1 MNKNAAAQLHT
12 INAYIINNKEPLSDV
27 MPNNLS
33 SVSAVPFQQNY
44 SLYFY
49 YIYKTL
55 AAKAAKL
62 GCEIANTK
70 PFENGNEVTAAVAAL
85 TMLEI
90 NGLKPV
96 NYLRD
101 IDGLYQCFSEND
113 IGKAEAWINS
123 HVV

>member
-1 MNKNAAAQLHT
+1 MNKNAATQLHT

-113 IGKAEAWINS
+113 IGKAEGWINS

>member
-1 MNKNAAAQLHT
+1 MNKIAATQLYA
-12 INAYIINNKEPLSDV
+12 INAYITHNKEPLSDR
-27 MPNNLS
+27 MLNRLN
-33 SVSAVPFQQNY
+33 SVSAAPFRQDD
-44 SLYFY
+44 SFY

>member
-1 MNKNAAAQLHT
+1 MNKNAATQLHT

-62 GCEIANTK
+62 GCKIADNN
-70 PFENGNEVTAAVAAL
+70 PFDIANEVTVAA
-85 TMLEI
+85 TMLPMSEI
-90 NGLKPV
+90 NRLKPV
-96 NYLRD
+96 RFKRDLLR
-101 IDGLYQCFSEND
+101 LASVCFRKQYRANGAVD
-113 IGKAEAWINS
+113 
-123 HVV
+123 